1 MDKQAQMDE
10 QTATAWYLTHTH
22 TNISTYS
29 DTHKAKMFIL
39 IYTKTQSCKEECD
52 IIWLQNSMYKSIL
65 LITWFIGISKSNNK
79 I

>member
-1 MDKQAQMDE
+1 MDKQAQMHE
-10 QTATAWYLTHTH
+10 QTATAWYSTHTH

-52 IIWLQNSMYKSIL
+52 II
-65 LITWFIGISKSNNK
+65 
-79 I
+79 